1 MELNIASFLF
11 EIMLQHTEWKPV
23 FMIIQ
28 IFIITYLTYKL
39 LHFVKEYLPCHGI
52 FRPSSISGIKGNPQI
67 VYFSALNAIYNNC
80 NATCPALC
88 GGLQA
93 MMGLCLIYGKNGL
106 FRFLLLFK
114 PCVIFFK
121 AEAVEAVLSSPEL
134 INKSGEYIFIRPAIG
149 NGLVTSLGTDWRKQR
164 KLLTPTFH
172 FSILDD
178 CIPIFQKQANVLIST
193 IKSRIHEPWIDIA
206 PLSHLC
212 ALDIIC
218 ETAMG
223 VTMNFQIGGNC
234 DYSNALHEIEG
245 AVMYRALRPWLYPD
259 IIFNLTTV
267 GKKFKSNVRL
277 FRGLSKKILKQKI
290 ESINNKKCN
299 PTSEIIS
306 RKYSVEKKM
315 QKPFLELLL
324 EHHLKDPSFTEEN
337 IIEQVDTF
345 MLAGQDTT
353 AAAMSW
359 TLYCLGIYPEVQKQV
374 HEELDAI
381 FGDEKNMDISR
392 EILSHM
398 RYLECVIKETMRLY
412 PVIPLITRE
421 NDREFKVLNHT
432 VEKGTICVIL
442 FTALH
447 RDPEVFPD
455 PEKFDPDRFL
465 PENCAGRHP
474 YAYTPFSAGPRNCIG
489 QKFAMMEAKTILAC
503 ILAHFRVK
511 SLDSRDKVL
520 FYPNITLRNVYP
532 MRLSFELR

>member
-1 MELNIASFLF
+1 
-11 EIMLQHTEWKPV
+11 
-23 FMIIQ
+23 MIG
-28 IFIITYLTYKL
+28 LSL
-39 LHFVKEYLPCHGI
+39 
-52 FRPSSISGIKGNPQI
+52 
-67 VYFSALNAIYNNC
+67 VY
-80 NATCPALC
+80 
-88 GGLQA
+88 GR
-93 MMGLCLIYGKNGL
+93 NGL
-106 FRFLLLFK
+106 FRFLILFK

-121 AEAVEAVLSSPEL
+121 AEAVEAVLSSSEI
-134 INKSGEYIFIRPAIG
+134 INKSAEYSLLRPAIG
-149 NGLVTSLGTDWRKQR
+149 NGLVTSFGTDWRKQR

-178 CIPIFQKQANVLIST
+178 CIPIFQKQAKVLIST
-193 IKSRIHEPWIDIA
+193 IKSRVHEPWIDIA

-277 FRGLSKKILKQKI
+277 FRGFSKK
-290 ESINNKKCN
+290 
-299 PTSEIIS
+299 
-306 RKYSVEKKM
+306 
-315 QKPFLELLL
+315 
-324 EHHLKDPSFTEEN
+324 
-337 IIEQVDTF
+337 
-345 MLAGQDTT
+345 GQDTT
-353 AAAMSW
+353 AAAVSW

-374 HEELDAI
+374 HEELDVI

-392 EILSHM
+392 EILSYM
-398 RYLECVIKETMRLY
+398 RYLECVIKETLRLH
-412 PVIPLITRE
+412 PVIP
-421 NDREFKVLNHT
+421 LNHT
-432 VEKGTICVIL
+432 VEKGTICIIL
-442 FTALH
+442 FPALH

-455 PEKFDPDRFL
+455 PEKFDSDRFL
-465 PENCAGRHP
+465 PENCVGRHP

-511 SLDSRDKVL
+511 SLDTQDKVL

>member
-1 MELNIASFLF
+1 
-11 EIMLQHTEWKPV
+11 MLQYTEWKPV
-23 FMIIQ
+23 FTIIQ

-39 LHFVKEYLPCHGI
+39 IHSVKDYLQCHGI
-52 FRPSSISGIKGNPQI
+52 LRSSSIPGIKSNPQMF
-67 VYFSALNAIYNNC
+67 YFSALNAIYNNC
-80 NATCPALC
+80 IATCPALC

-93 MMGLCLIYGKNGL
+93 IMGLCLIYGKNGL
-106 FRFLLLFK
+106 FRLLMLYK

-121 AEAVEAVLSSPEL
+121 AEAVEAILSSPEI
-134 INKSGEYIFIRPAIG
+134 INKSAEYLLLRPAIG
-149 NGLVTSLGTDWRKQR
+149 NGLITSLGTDWRKQR

-245 AVMYRALRPWLYPD
+245 SVMYRALRPWLHPD

-267 GKKFKSNVRL
+267 GKKFKSNVHL
-277 FRGLSKKILKQKI
+277 FRGMSKK
-290 ESINNKKCN
+290 
-299 PTSEIIS
+299 
-306 RKYSVEKKM
+306 
-315 QKPFLELLL
+315 
-324 EHHLKDPSFTEEN
+324 
-337 IIEQVDTF
+337 
-345 MLAGQDTT
+345 GQDTT
-353 AAAMSW
+353 AAAISW

-381 FGDEKNMDISR
+381 FGEEKNMDISR
-392 EILSHM
+392 EILSQM

-412 PVIPLITRE
+412 PVIPVITRE
-421 NDREFKVLNHT
+421 NDQDFKVLNHT

-489 QKFAMMEAKTILAC
+489 QKFAMMEAKTILAY

>member
-1 MELNIASFLF
+1 
-11 EIMLQHTEWKPV
+11 
-23 FMIIQ
+23 
-28 IFIITYLTYKL
+28 
-39 LHFVKEYLPCHGI
+39 
-52 FRPSSISGIKGNPQI
+52 
-67 VYFSALNAIYNNC
+67 
-80 NATCPALC
+80 
-88 GGLQA
+88 

-345 MLAGQDTT
+345 MLAEYIQK
-353 AAAMSW
+353 
-359 TLYCLGIYPEVQKQV
+359 VQKQKYM
-374 HEELDAI
+374 EELDAI

-489 QKFAMMEAKTILAC
+489 
-503 ILAHFRVK
+503 
-511 SLDSRDKVL
+511 
-520 FYPNITLRNVYP
+520 NIII
-532 MRLSFELR
+532 